1 MNTIDIVIIVL
12 FALSAIVLI
21 GCLIGAVRV
30 SRKNRRSNTFIVGV
44 ALLLATLTLGQ
55 TAQAATNWSIS
66 SNTSGNVTTYTVTRT
81 GALPAQA
88 VIYRTV
94 SLSAMAGQHFNEANA
109 TLNFPANVMSQ
120 SFTVDES
127 TTPTGMYRYQEGLS
141 REYRLELLDQNG
153 FELAH
158 IDHAISYDDAYQIV
172 PSEVF
177 AEHMMLIDDTFKVDD
192 GGYDDNGYKPFP
204 LDQYYAATA
213 PKSFMV
219 DMGYTMLMRLR
230 FEAWEEFD
238 GYQYVQILANQPVNC
253 DNRSGCKDGEPGNI
267 NYSGYMAGFA
277 HLPGEANPF
286 AESYGFPVTYVGNNC
301 GPVEDAFWTL
311 ELDNAWAKLY
321 NQLFNFSNGYGRSGN
336 GLLIVPTDLNDLGV
350 RFNASGKHLDTW
362 KAAQIKAY
370 LTATDSVVPV
380 IVSNEIVVSPGPH
393 KRGNTVTVSVPFSEI
408 VNYQGKSGGLVT
420 TWGVLSYAGGN
431 GSNVLSF
438 RGTIVAPD
446 STTLQVNRLTGGVS
460 DLAGNLLQDNMINRN
475 LNVQVAGTYEE
486 TDATTLFSDFLV
498 TAGNESD
505 DTAENEH
512 FFQLLD
518 GNKSTKWCSGR
529 TDYPLYVEFEFPLP
543 IVVTGYVLTT
553 GNDVQFNGRNP
564 KSWVL
569 QGKLAKD
576 DEWTVLDDVSYYDL
590 PEANISDVH
599 FSIANTAASYRYF
612 RLDITANHND
622 YHTELSELQLE
633 GKIDPNYQT
642 NLANATVSGVEPN
655 YWYTGTAPQFALQLT
670 AADGT
675 VLTEGTHYIQTV
687 SPYPYDTID
696 DYTITLTAATGSG
709 YTGATTAHFSIVNR
723 MPIQPYTTVLSN
735 GEYVV
740 SSFLQ
745 LVSQLSVIGT
755 VTLYLEEGA
764 NFVTPHGIEVAEGNT
779 LIINGP
785 GRMRAASTDYCCAIG
800 GTADAYSHC
809 GTIIINGGQITTI
822 ADGAC
827 PAIGCATGGDN
838 TEGSLTLG
846 WTNPNDFIDIASLN
860 LADVRFVPGKLFAI
874 SNSGTLATKANL
886 SGQKIVPATDS
897 LRHDLSTATIH
908 DFARS
913 YYYTGQEIPM
923 EYYVTDLFGKVLEKD
938 VDYTEATYPSPVV
951 HRGAYTL
958 SLWAKEGS
966 EYTSGVITHFL
977 VVANPDPEPQPVNPT
992 DTTIYLG
999 DESDNDSIVSANDGL
1014 TTNVTL
1020 VNRILHRDGH
1030 WNTLC
1035 VPFDQF
1041 LMDDSPLQG
1050 ADVRELTSATMSD
1063 DTLNLTFTA
1072 KDVVYQIEAG
1082 KPYILR
1088 WNDTVKEDLVSP
1100 TFRSVTISDSAAYV
1114 DFTNGHFQGSFSANT
1129 FAADTSIYLLGQ
1141 GDTIYRPQVQT
1152 ILGACRA
1159 YFLLTDGAPAPAR
1172 VVIHFEGSGTDGLDP
1187 ETQEALEPKKI
1198 LKNGV
1203 LYIRREGVVYDALGK
1218 KVK

>member
-1 MNTIDIVIIVL
+1 MNTIDIIIVVL
-12 FALSAIVLI
+12 FALCAIVLI
-21 GCLIGAVRV
+21 GCLIGAIRV
-30 SRKNRRSNTFIVGV
+30 SRKNKKNNTFILSVV
-44 ALLLATLTLGQ
+44 FTLAILALSQ
-55 TAQAATNWSIS
+55 TVSAVTNWSIS
-66 SNTSGNVTTYTVTRT
+66 SSTSGNVTTYTLTRT
-81 GALPAQA
+81 GDLPAQA

-94 SLSAMAGQHFNEANA
+94 SLSAMAGQHFNEASA

-120 SFTVDES
+120 SFTVNES

-158 IDHAISYDDAYQIV
+158 IDHAISCDDAYQIV
-172 PSEVF
+172 PSVVF
-177 AEHMMLIDDTFKVDD
+177 AEHEMLIDDTIKVND
-192 GGYDDNGYKPFP
+192 GGYDDNGYHPFP

-213 PKSFMV
+213 PKSYMV

-267 NYSGYMAGFA
+267 NYSGYMAGFG
-277 HLPGEANPF
+277 HLPGETNPF

-370 LTATDSVVPV
+370 LTATDSVAPV

-408 VNYQGKSGGLVT
+408 VNYEGKSGGLVT
-420 TWGVLSYAGGN
+420 SWGVLTYAGGN

-438 RGTIVAPD
+438 RGTIVVPD
-446 STTLQVNRLTGGVS
+446 STTLQVNRITGAVS
-460 DLAGNLLQDNMINRN
+460 DLAGNQLQNKVIGQT
-475 LNVQVAGTYEE
+475 LNVQVEGTYEE

-498 TAGNESD
+498 TAGGESD

-529 TDYPLYVEFEFPLP
+529 TDYPLFVEFQFPLP

-553 GNDVQFNGRNP
+553 GNDVRFNGRNP

-569 QGKLAKD
+569 KGKLAKD
-576 DEWTVLDDVSYYDL
+576 DEWTVLDDVPYYVL
-590 PEANISDVH
+590 PDANVSDVH

-612 RLDITANHND
+612 RLDITANCND

-642 NLANATVSGVEPN
+642 NLANATVSGVNPY
-655 YWYTGTAPQFALQLT
+655 YWYTGTAPQFTLQVT

-675 VLTEGTHYIQTV
+675 VLSEVTHYIQTV
-687 SPYPYDTID
+687 SPYPCDTIG
-696 DYTITLTAATGSG
+696 DYTVTLTAVTGSG
-709 YTGATTAHFSIVNR
+709 YMGTKTANFSIVNR
-723 MPIQPYTTVLSN
+723 MPVQPYTTVLSS
-735 GEYVV
+735 GDYVV
-740 SSFLQ
+740 NSVTQ
-745 LVSQLSVIGT
+745 LISRLSVMGT
-755 VTLYLEEGA
+755 ATLYLDAGCTLIA
-764 NFVTPHGIEVAEGNT
+764 PQGIEVTQGNT

-785 GRMRAASTDYCCAIG
+785 GSLETSSTDQCCAIG
-800 GTADAYSHC
+800 GTTDAYTQC
-809 GTIIINGGQITTI
+809 GTIVINGGRITANAVGT
-822 ADGAC
+822 C
-827 PAIGCATGGDN
+827 PAVGCATGADN

-846 WTNPNDFIDIASLN
+846 WTDPSDYIQIASLN
-860 LADVRFVPGKLFAI
+860 LADVRFAPGKLFAI
-874 SNSGTLATKANL
+874 NNSTTLATKENL
-886 SGQKIVPATDS
+886 AGQKIIPATDS

-913 YYYTGQEIPM
+913 YYYTGEEIPM

-951 HRGAYTL
+951 HRGAYNLT
-958 SLWAKEGS
+958 LWAKDGS
-966 EYTSGVITHFL
+966 GYTSGIITHFL

-999 DESDNDSIVSANDGL
+999 DETDNDSIVSANDGV
-1014 TTNVTL
+1014 TKNVTL

-1035 VPFDQF
+1035 LPFDQF
-1041 LMDDSPLQG
+1041 LMDSPLKG
-1050 ADVRELTSATMSD
+1050 ADVRALKSTSMSG

-1072 KDVVYQIEAG
+1072 KDVVYEIEAG

-1088 WNDTVKEDLVSP
+1088 WNDTINEDLVSP
-1100 TFRSVTISDSAAYV
+1100 TFRSVTVSDTTAYV
-1114 DFTNGHFQGSFSANT
+1114 DFTHGHFQGSFSANT
-1129 FAADTSIYLLGQ
+1129 FAANTDILILGQ
-1141 GDTIYRPQVQT
+1141 GDTLYRPEVQT
-1152 ILGACRA
+1152 TLGACRA
-1159 YFLLTDGAPAPAR
+1159 YFTLNEGTPAPAR
-1172 VVIHFEGSGTDGLDP
+1172 VIINFEGSGTDGLDP